1 MREEKRLNN
10 LVALSQSLLL
20 SLSRIATRRG
30 PYTRSPRTT
39 HDAIGP
45 PHRHPL
51 DESVCVWRTL
61 AFRCSLYGTALLARA
76 VKAHAARARARRFH
90 MFNNSASAHGK
101 RTRILPCACLPDA
114 PSCARLSSSALW
126 SPRTHTLCPRG
137 SRLGGDLA
145 EGPAPVPVPVPVA
158 ASRSALCLGGLRLA
172 RCPLHDPVEGFHIQL
187 VHVHLSAG
195 DRATVRGVAPRRA
208 RPRRG
213 LHVASGLGGG
223 HGEPHGQWTCRARTS
238 TSLSPHC

>member
-145 EGPAPVPVPVPVA
+145 EG
-158 ASRSALCLGGLRLA
+158 
-172 RCPLHDPVEGFHIQL
+172 
-187 VHVHLSAG
+187 
-195 DRATVRGVAPRRA
+195 T
-208 RPRRG
+208 
-213 LHVASGLGGG
+213 G
-223 HGEPHGQWTCRARTS
+223 HRYRWRPHGQLSALEVFVLLVAHCMTRLKVSISSSSTS
-238 TSLSPHC
+238 T